1 MRASSKYGRFSLLAL
16 LLIALLPLTSCGGS
30 SANEGG
36 MQGMDHGGEN
46 EAKNPKGE
54 AKSEARGEEGMRGM
68 RGMDHASGGMAS
80 GMLTEDGEYSDERF
94 IDAMVPHHQ
103 DAIDMA
109 EVALGNAE
117 HREVKELA
125 EDILSAQE
133 AEIERLKA
141 IKRKEYGTS
150 EVPAEMSAEEM
161 EAMGMTMDPEEL
173 AEQDPFDEAFIDN
186 MIPHHESA
194 IDMANAALKDS
205 ENPEIRQI
213 ARAIVDAQ
221 EREIELMRGW
231 RNEWYPEG

>member
-1 MRASSKYGRFSLLAL
+1 LSRYGRIWLPVLVAVAL
-16 LLIALLPLTSCGGS
+16 VLPSCGAGGAGS
-30 SANEGG
+30 RSGG
-36 MQGMDHGGEN
+36 DMQGMDHGEGGQ
-46 EAKNPKGE
+46 AKREG
-54 AKSEARGEEGMRGM
+54 AKKVDGGMSGM
-68 RGMDHASGGMAS
+68 NHSNMDHGSMGSGGMARQ
-80 GMLTEDGEYSDERF
+80 MVMEDGRYSDRAF
-94 IDAMVPHHQ
+94 IDAMVPHHRG
-103 DAIDMA
+103 AIDMA

-125 EDILSAQE
+125 EDIVSAQE

-141 IKRKEYGTS
+141 IKREEYGTS
-150 EVPAEMSAEEM
+150 EVPMEMSAEEM
-161 EAMGMTMDPEEL
+161 EAMGMPMDPKEM
-173 AEQDPFDEAFIDN
+173 AEREPFDKAFFDN

-221 EREIELMRGW
+221 EREIERMRAW

>member
-16 LLIALLPLTSCGGS
+16 LLVALLPLASCGGG
-30 SANEGG
+30 SATGG
-36 MQGMDHGGEN
+36 SMQGMNHGGEN
-46 EAKNPKGE
+46 EAKKPKGE
-54 AKSEARGEEGMRGM
+54 AKSEAQGEEGMRGM
-68 RGMDHASGGMAS
+68 DHGSGGMAS

-94 IDAMVPHHQ
+94 IDAMVLHHQ
-103 DAIDMA
+103 GAIDMA

-125 EDILSAQE
+125 EDIVSAQE

-150 EVPAEMSAEEM
+150 EVPMEMSAEEM
-161 EAMGMTMDPEEL
+161 EAMGMPMDPEQL
-173 AEQDPFDEAFIDN
+173 AEREPFDKAFIDN

-194 IDMANAALKDS
+194 TDMANAALEDS

>member
-1 MRASSKYGRFSLLAL
+1 
-16 LLIALLPLTSCGGS
+16 
-30 SANEGG
+30 
-36 MQGMDHGGEN
+36 
-46 EAKNPKGE
+46 
-54 AKSEARGEEGMRGM
+54 
-68 RGMDHASGGMAS
+68 
-80 GMLTEDGEYSDERF
+80 
-94 IDAMVPHHQ
+94 MVPHHQ
-103 DAIDMA
+103 GAIDMA

-161 EAMGMTMDPEEL
+161 EAMGITMDPEEL